1 MRPTAVIGDQSE
13 PHEKT
18 MRLLVNLTAV
28 FDRDN
33 SLLHEQRY
41 GEGFFLGMCV
51 DAVPA
56 ALGAAEVRETVI
68 IQGMDKPKVTGRQ
81 PGKYARRLSYGVEI
95 WVKQGNAYK
104 PRTPRDE
111 GGWVHVAREQGDVFA
126 VRLVNKADH
135 EVAATLT
142 LDGLH
147 ALRFSEIEDRKTQRP
162 ALVPFLVPA
171 RQSVLIRGWPIN
183 LSKSDEFLVTSY
195 AKSAAKELNSDPG
208 KIGVIGV
215 QFAAAWKVGANRP
228 ADEPKG
234 KAGENIGLLSRHEP
248 RPSSRGT

>member
-1 MRPTAVIGDQSE
+1 MTRAVGPTCA
-13 PHEKT
+13 
-18 MRLLVNLTAV
+18 
-28 FDRDN
+28 
-33 SLLHEQRY
+33 
-41 GEGFFLGMCV
+41 
-51 DAVPA
+51 
-56 ALGAAEVRETVI
+56 
-68 IQGMDKPKVTGRQ
+68 
-81 PGKYARRLSYGVEI
+81 
-95 WVKQGNAYK
+95 KQ
-104 PRTPRDE
+104 D
-111 GGWVHVAREQGDVFA
+111 DVFA

-147 ALRFSEIEDRKTQRP
+147 ALRFSEIKDRKTQRP

-215 QFAAAWKVGANRP
+215 QFAAAWKVGANPP

-234 KAGENIGLLSRHEP
+234 KAGENIGRGSAIDTPFQTEERKIGVP
-248 RPSSRGT
+248 RAMVSIRYKR